1 MTKFSF
7 YCADWD
13 SKNRPLRYQ
22 VFYKIGNNESILWY
36 SGRKSMSAW
45 NVLPIGDTLDGN
57 KVTIRFR
64 IVNIYEG
71 YAEPKDVFVHV
82 SDFLVLKHIAK

>member
-1 MTKFSF
+1 
-7 YCADWD
+7 
-13 SKNRPLRYQ
+13 
-22 VFYKIGNNESILWY
+22 
-36 SGRKSMSAW
+36 MSAW

-57 KVTIRFR
+57 KVAIRFR

-82 SDFLVLKHIAK
+82 SDFLVLKHIAKVTSSYIIFCMGVDYSQKVLNNSLV